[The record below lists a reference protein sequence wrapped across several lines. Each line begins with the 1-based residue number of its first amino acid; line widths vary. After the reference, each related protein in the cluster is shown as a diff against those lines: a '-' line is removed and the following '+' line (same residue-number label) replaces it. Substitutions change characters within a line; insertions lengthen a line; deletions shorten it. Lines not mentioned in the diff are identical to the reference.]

1 MIFKMYIFSFFNHY
15 INGDNMEENINA
27 LDELHKGSC
36 MGMDA
41 IHFILDKVEDES
53 FKKIL
58 DKQYQTYKSINED
71 IEKIYPKYNEGKPH
85 STGAMT
91 KAMTYSGIEMKTMND
106 TSNSKIAELLIQGT
120 NMGIIE
126 GRRILNNKKVD
137 EEVEHLVDRY
147 VGMQEKY
154 LEVLKKYL

>member
-27 LDELHKGSC
+27 LDE
-36 MGMDA
+36 
-41 IHFILDKVEDES
+41 
-53 FKKIL
+53 
-58 DKQYQTYKSINED
+58 D
-71 IEKIYPKYNEGKPH
+71 IEKIYQKYNEGKPH

-137 EEVEHLVDRY
+137 QEVEHLVDRY

>member
-1 MIFKMYIFSFFNHY
+1 MVIK
-15 INGDNMEENINA
+15 MEENINA
-27 LDELHKGSC
+27 LDEIHKGSC

-41 IHFILDKVEDES
+41 IHFILEKVEDES
-53 FKKIL
+53 FKDIL
-58 DKQYQTYKSINED
+58 EKQYQTYQNINKD

-85 STGAMT
+85 STSAMT
-91 KAMTYSGIEMKTMND
+91 KAMTYSGIEMKTMSD
-106 TSNSKIAELLIQGT
+106 TSNSKIAELLVQGT

-126 GRRILNNKKVD
+126 GRKILNNKKVD
-137 EEVEHLVDRY
+137 NEVEHLIDRY